1 LNLSTLLFEIID
13 SVAVI
18 TLNRPKKLN
27 AFNQAMLHD
36 FINALDHCD
45 ADDHIKAIVI
55 TGAGR
60 AFCSGADLSG
70 GENTF
75 KNEFDNSKSYSED
88 FNRDSGGIL
97 TLRMFNCLK
106 PILVACNG
114 PAVGVGATLQL
125 AADIRIASTAA
136 SYSFPFA
143 RRGIAPDACSSWF
156 LPKIVGISKA
166 LEWSYSGDKISPD
179 EARNASLI
187 SYLTSPEDLIAETL
201 SIADKITT
209 NSSPVS
215 IASTRQMMWSLS
227 SYPSPEEAHIIDSKV
242 IQSRGSSNDAVEGVM
257 SFLEKRKATFRN
269 KVSSDMPSAYPW
281 VNSKFEKE
289 D

>member
-1 LNLSTLLFEIID
+1 MNLSTLLFEESN
-13 SVAVI
+13 SVALI

-27 AFNQAMLHD
+27 AFNQAMLKD
-36 FINALDHCD
+36 FMTVLDHCD

-60 AFCSGADLSG
+60 AFCSGADLSAG
-70 GENTF
+70 KNTF
-75 KNEFDNSKSYSED
+75 NTEFDNTKSYSED

-97 TLRMFNCLK
+97 TLRMLNSLK
-106 PILVACNG
+106 PILIACNG

-125 AADIRIASTAA
+125 AADIRIASTNA
-136 SYSFPFA
+136 SFSFPFA

-166 LEWSYSGDKISPD
+166 LEWSYSGEKVLPD
-179 EARNASLI
+179 DAHKTGLI
-187 SYLTSPEDLIAETL
+187 SYLTNPNDLIPKTL
-201 SIADKITT
+201 NIANKIII

-215 IASTRQMMWSLS
+215 IATTRQMMWSLS

-242 IQSRGSSNDAVEGVM
+242 IQSRGASTDAIEGVM
-257 SFLEKRKATFRN
+257 SFLEKRNAVFPN
-269 KVSSDMPSAYPW
+269 KVSKDMPDVYPW
-281 VNSKFEKE
+281 VKSKFEEE